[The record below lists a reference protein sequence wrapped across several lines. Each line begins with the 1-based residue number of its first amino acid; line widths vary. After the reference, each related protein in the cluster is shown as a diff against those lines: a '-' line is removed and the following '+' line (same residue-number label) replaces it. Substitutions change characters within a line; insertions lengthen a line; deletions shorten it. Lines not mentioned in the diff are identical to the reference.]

1 MTVALN
7 PARINNASIMEP
19 DILASNGVVHVI
31 QAVLLP
37 TESAPAEG
45 TIVEIASS
53 DAPLST
59 LKKAATK
66 AG

>member
-7 PARINNASIMEP
+7 PARNNNASIMEA
-19 DILASNGVVHVI
+19 DILASNGVEHVI

-37 TESAPAEG
+37 TESAPAAG
-45 TIVEIASS
+45 TVVETASS
-53 DAPLST
+53 DAALST